1 MRRAVIVAAAT
12 LSVLAACTSAPDTS
26 GSGASTAAPP
36 APAGQSADPAL
47 GAAVTRVVTEQ
58 REKLN
63 LRAVLYAVRVDG
75 REIVT
80 GAVGESMTG
89 VPATPDMYVRN
100 GSVAEAYMSTLLLR
114 LVDEGVVTLDDRL
127 STWLPDFPHSDEVT
141 LRQLAQMTSGYVD
154 YEQLPELTEANY
166 AAPFK
171 AWTPE
176 ELLAYMAD
184 KPLWYPP
191 GTNWNYAHTNYLL
204 LGLALEKITGQD
216 LATAL
221 RERVLDPL
229 GLIHT
234 TDPGG
239 TAVIPEPVLHTF
251 SSERRQQLQVPA
263 TVPFYEETTYWDPS
277 WTFARGAIQTSNLAD
292 LLTTAERVFSGEL
305 LTPESYAQMV
315 TTDLRGKTSNV
326 PGCPGTCFDQS
337 AGYTYGLGIVTTG
350 NWLVQDPLFSGE
362 SAVAAYLPSQKAAI
376 AVAVTYTPE
385 AFDPTTGAYQNLA
398 DRLWRAVAAEV
409 VPTDPPPTK

>member
-12 LSVLAACTSAPDTS
+12 LSVLAACTSAPDRS
-26 GSGASTAAPP
+26 GTGASPTAPP
-36 APAGQSADPAL
+36 TPTGQSADPAL
-47 GAAVTRVVTEQ
+47 AAAVTRVVTEQ
-58 REKLN
+58 QQKLH

-89 VPATPDMYVRN
+89 VPATPDMHFRN

-114 LVDEGVVTLDDRL
+114 LVDQGVVKLDDRL

-204 LGLALEKITGQD
+204 LGL
-216 LATAL
+216 
-221 RERVLDPL
+221 PW
-229 GLIHT
+229 
-234 TDPGG
+234 
-239 TAVIPEPVLHTF
+239 
-251 SSERRQQLQVPA
+251 RRSPA
-263 TVPFYEETTYWDPS
+263 RT
-277 WTFARGAIQTSNLAD
+277 
-292 LLTTAERVFSGEL
+292 
-305 LTPESYAQMV
+305 
-315 TTDLRGKTSNV
+315 
-326 PGCPGTCFDQS
+326 
-337 AGYTYGLGIVTTG
+337 
-350 NWLVQDPLFSGE
+350 
-362 SAVAAYLPSQKAAI
+362 
-376 AVAVTYTPE
+376 
-385 AFDPTTGAYQNLA
+385 
-398 DRLWRAVAAEV
+398 
-409 VPTDPPPTK
+409 

>member
-1 MRRAVIVAAAT
+1 
-12 LSVLAACTSAPDTS
+12 
-26 GSGASTAAPP
+26 
-36 APAGQSADPAL
+36 
-47 GAAVTRVVTEQ
+47 VTRVVTEQ

-89 VPATPDMYVRN
+89 VPATPNMHFRN

-141 LRQLAQMTSGYVD
+141 LRQLAQMTSGYVG

-204 LGLALEKITGQD
+204 LGLAWRRSPVRTWRPRCASGCSTRSVWSTPPIPAARRSSPNRYCTRS
-216 LATAL
+216 AL
-221 RERVLDPL
+221 SAASSCRSRPPCPSMRKRP
-229 GLIHT
+229 
-234 TDPGG
+234 PGTRCG
-239 TAVIPEPVLHTF
+239 HSPAGR
-251 SSERRQQLQVPA
+251 SRPA
-263 TVPFYEETTYWDPS
+263 TS
-277 WTFARGAIQTSNLAD
+277 R
-292 LLTTAERVFSGEL
+292 
-305 LTPESYAQMV
+305 
-315 TTDLRGKTSNV
+315 
-326 PGCPGTCFDQS
+326 TC
-337 AGYTYGLGIVTTG
+337 
-350 NWLVQDPLFSGE
+350 
-362 SAVAAYLPSQKAAI
+362 
-376 AVAVTYTPE
+376 
-385 AFDPTTGAYQNLA
+385 
-398 DRLWRAVAAEV
+398 
-409 VPTDPPPTK
+409 

>member
-1 MRRAVIVAAAT
+1 
-12 LSVLAACTSAPDTS
+12 
-26 GSGASTAAPP
+26 
-36 APAGQSADPAL
+36 
-47 GAAVTRVVTEQ
+47 
-58 REKLN
+58 
-63 LRAVLYAVRVDG
+63 
-75 REIVT
+75 
-80 GAVGESMTG
+80 MTG
-89 VPATPDMYVRN
+89 VPATADMHVRN
-100 GSVAEAYMSTLLLR
+100 GSVAEAYMSTLLLL
-114 LVDEGVVTLDDRL
+114 LVDEGVVKLDDRL

-191 GTNWNYAHTNYLL
+191 GTNWNYAHTNYVL
-204 LGLALEKITGQD
+204 LGLALEKITGKD

-229 GLIHT
+229 GLVHT

-239 TAVIPEPVLHTF
+239 TAVIPEPPLHAF

-263 TVPFYEETTYWDPS
+263 SVPFYEESTYWDPS

-292 LLTTAERVFSGEL
+292 LLITAERVFSGEL
-305 LTPESYAQMV
+305 LSPESYAQMV
-315 TTDLRGKTSNV
+315 TTDLRGKTSDV
-326 PGCPGTCFDQS
+326 PGCPGTCFDQVV
-337 AGYTYGLGIVTTG
+337 AYTYGLGIVTTG
-350 NWLVQDPLFSGE
+350 SWLVQDPLFSGE

-376 AVAVTYTPE
+376 AVAVTYAPE
-385 AFDPTTGAYQNLA
+385 AFDTATGAYQNLA

-409 VPTDPPPTK
+409 VPSDPPPTKWGAPRAGGAAR

>member
-12 LSVLAACTSAPDTS
+12 LSVLAACTSAPNPPST
-26 GSGASTAAPP
+26 GAPTAAPT
-36 APAGQSADPAL
+36 GQSADPELA
-47 GAAVTRVVTEQ
+47 AAVTRLVTEQ
-58 REKLN
+58 QEKLH

-75 REIVT
+75 KEIVT
-80 GAVGESMTG
+80 GAVGESMTA
-89 VPATPDMYVRN
+89 VPATPDMYFRN
-100 GSVAEAYMSTLLLR
+100 GAVAEAYMSTLLLL
-114 LVDEGVVTLDDRL
+114 LVDEGVVKLDDRL
-127 STWLPDFPHSDEVT
+127 STWLPDFPHSGEVT

-176 ELLAYMAD
+176 ELLAYIAD

-204 LGLALEKITGQD
+204 LGLALEKITGKD

-229 GLIHT
+229 GLVHT

-239 TAVIPEPVLHTF
+239 TAVIPEPPLHAF

-263 TVPFYEETTYWDPS
+263 SVPFYEESTYWDPS
-277 WTFARGAIQTSNLAD
+277 WTFARGAIQTSNVAD

-305 LTPESYAQMV
+305 LSPESYAQMV

-326 PGCPGTCFDQS
+326 PGCPGSCFDQNI
-337 AGYTYGLGIVTTG
+337 GYTYGLGIVTTG

-376 AVAVTYTPE
+376 AVAVTYEPE

-398 DRLWRAVAAEV
+398 DQLWRMVAAEV
-409 VPTDPPPTK
+409 VPNDPPPIK